1 MDCFLHYR
9 FQTQDEARL
18 IKQCFHENQIE
29 FSEVDNLI
37 FLTTAQ
43 LIFTNLAV
51 ELYQKLSKASIAKN
65 DYLYL
70 YTVKNQDNWFCIVIK
85 QMGISRMYNIMSR
98 LKKNEKK

>member
-9 FQTQDEARL
+9 FQTKDRASL
-18 IKQCFHENQIE
+18 IKECFQDNEIE

-37 FLTTAQ
+37 FLTTAH
-43 LIFTNLAV
+43 LSFTELAV
-51 ELYQKLSKASIAKN
+51 ELYQRLSKTSIAKT

-70 YTVKNQDNWFCIVIK
+70 YTVKNEDNWFCIVIK

-98 LKKNEKK
+98 LKK